1 MIKYEEGNQ
10 EKVREGCV
18 LNSVGSEW
26 NGREIPLLR
35 LSTHFYTEMD
45 LA

>member
-1 MIKYEEGNQ
+1 MIKYGEGNQ

-18 LNSVGSEW
+18 LNSTGSEW
-26 NGREIPLLR
+26 NGREIPMLK
-35 LSTHFYTEMD
+35 LSTYFYSEMD